1 MTGVQT
7 CALPICAGRASV
19 TVWPR
24 PSTTW
29 LANAAGRQ
37 AGPGLA
43 PMSAEVRR
51 FMDALGGLHPQVA
64 ALCGRVTLMVAGCVR
79 VLKHAAA

>member
-1 MTGVQT
+1 MAH
-7 CALPICAGRASV
+7 ALSLGGPRSGKSRTAQARAA
-19 TVWPR
+19 
-24 PSTTW
+24 TW